1 MIAVRPT
8 NHHAGAMEGAGVV
21 SSSVSKSSSSSF
33 PSFCKSDSSINP
45 QDAATTSKEAQRAM
59 TITGRPYLSWSQI
72 TSYSLCPK
80 AFEFRYVIKESP
92 DFVPS
97 SLAFGTAFHEAVALI
112 TQADLEGAVRPSTGS
127 LVAVVH
133 QHLSGGPTP
142 IQFGKGESLD
152 SLLALA
158 SRMLDAYAASPE
170 SMPPGATLSIEDVA
184 RGVLAPDIPPIE
196 ARVDHVY
203 RRADG
208 SIVVRDIKTTRTK
221 WSESKV
227 AEAAPQLRLYAKL
240 LDADY
245 RADGGVN
252 QLQFVTITKAAKPVV
267 ACHQVPHDGVASN
280 DGLTEIFSATWHGIT
295 SGVFPAR
302 PGWPCKSCPY
312 ASRCS
317 AAIGIVAGA
326 PRAQPE

>member
-1 MIAVRPT
+1 M
-8 NHHAGAMEGAGVV
+8 
-21 SSSVSKSSSSSF
+21 
-33 PSFCKSDSSINP
+33 
-45 QDAATTSKEAQRAM
+45 
-59 TITGRPYLSWSQI
+59 
-72 TSYSLCPK
+72 
-80 AFEFRYVIKESP
+80 
-92 DFVPS
+92 
-97 SLAFGTAFHEAVALI
+97 
-112 TQADLEGAVRPSTGS
+112 
-127 LVAVVH
+127 AVVH
-133 QHLSGGPTP
+133 QHLSGGATP

-158 SRMLDAYAASPE
+158 SRMLDAYMASPE
-170 SMPPGATLSIEDVA
+170 SMPPGATLAIEDVA
-184 RGVLAPDIPPIE
+184 RGVLAPGIPPIE

-203 RRADG
+203 RRPDG

-252 QLQFVTITKAAKPVV
+252 HLQFVVITKAAKPVV
-267 ACHQVPHDGVASN
+267 VCHEVPLGTPASTPVPNHDGVTSN
-280 DGLTEIFSATWHGIT
+280 DGLTEIFSATWRGIT

-317 AAIGIVAGA
+317 AAVGIVAGA
-326 PRAQPE
+326 PSAQPK